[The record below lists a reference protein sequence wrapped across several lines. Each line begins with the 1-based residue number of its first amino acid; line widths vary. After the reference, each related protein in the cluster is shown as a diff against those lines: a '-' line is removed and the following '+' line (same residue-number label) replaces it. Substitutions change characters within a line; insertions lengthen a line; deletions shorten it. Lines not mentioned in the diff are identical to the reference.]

1 MTTMFGRNQETEET
15 KKVISDLRQ
24 SQESIWEELKKLK
37 KQVET
42 LQESLAAK
50 ERAEEK
56 ETVLETSDPE
66 PAVGAPTTFS
76 PEPSQPRPQ
85 SQVFYLAAPTTDGLF
100 IRQSA
105 TEQIGKSIYKL
116 VSMDGVNGNFVLL
129 DTPDAIATAMI
140 SVSQFVKSVC
150 KVNGNIASMPRHIIT
165 EEEGV
170 ATRDDE
176 GWRVVRKAVVRFE

>member
-15 KKVISDLRQ
+15 RKVISDLRQ

-56 ETVLETSDPE
+56 EALLETSDSE
-66 PAVGAPTTFS
+66 PAAGVLTSFS
-76 PEPSQPRPQ
+76 PEPSRLQPR
-85 SQVFYLAAPTTDGLF
+85 SRVFYLAAPTADGLF
-100 IRQSA
+100 VRQSA

-116 VSMDGVNGNFVLL
+116 VSADGVNGNFILL

-170 ATRDDE
+170 ATRDGE
-176 GWRVVRKAVVRFE
+176 GWRMVRKAVVRFE

>member
-1 MTTMFGRNQETEET
+1 MFGKNQEIEELRT
-15 KKVISDLRQ
+15 SIGDLQQ
-24 SQESIWEELKKLK
+24 SRESVLEELKRLK
-37 KQVET
+37 KQVQA
-42 LQESLAAK
+42 LQEKFAAC
-50 ERAEEK
+50 EK
-56 ETVLETSDPE
+56 EKEEEAAL
-66 PAVGAPTTFS
+66 GAPDSEPEAGMLTSFT
-76 PEPSQPRPQ
+76 PEPSHAQPRA
-85 SQVFYLAAPTTDGLF
+85 QVFFLAAPTVDGLF
-100 IRQSA
+100 LRQST

-116 VSMDGVNGNFVLL
+116 VSMDGVNGNFILL

-170 ATRDDE
+170 ATREGE